1 MSSKGITVNVD
12 SMKVAELRIE
22 LRKRGLPY
30 TGLKMELQKRL
41 KEAIAKNLFGQTK
54 ETQEEEK
61 EAVIEDAKQDGNEEN
76 EESSSKE
83 KDGSIELLGNSFE
96 NFDIDRRSSVKN
108 LLDQPLE
115 ESFIGLVSSPNP
127 DSSLKAQLSTANQMI
142 VELRYELQMKTE
154 MMEQLRDR
162 LQKEFAAELA
172 KEKAQFQKQLQEKQF
187 QIEELEFKLQS
198 LREEETSASKNAS
211 DPNYISVPLTRRT
224 STAVAPSNIVG
235 SPFKQPKKMESSRRS
250 TLNVAPKS
258 SKELHSSSPANDRRT
273 SVLGLPNNKPDGTTK
288 PTPGND
294 QDGERSKAVGGC
306 KIKALAI
313 KELENRNP
321 NSSDQDIASRRK
333 SLISG
338 TKIPIRR
345 TSTLKDSMNSLL
357 QVREELAK
365 N

>member
-1 MSSKGITVNVD
+1 MCV
-12 SMKVAELRIE
+12 
-22 LRKRGLPY
+22 
-30 TGLKMELQKRL
+30 
-41 KEAIAKNLFGQTK
+41 
-54 ETQEEEK
+54 
-61 EAVIEDAKQDGNEEN
+61 
-76 EESSSKE
+76 
-83 KDGSIELLGNSFE
+83 
-96 NFDIDRRSSVKN
+96 
-108 LLDQPLE
+108 
-115 ESFIGLVSSPNP
+115 
-127 DSSLKAQLSTANQMI
+127 
-142 VELRYELQMKTE
+142 
-154 MMEQLRDR
+154 
-162 LQKEFAAELA
+162 
-172 KEKAQFQKQLQEKQF
+172 
-187 QIEELEFKLQS
+187 
-198 LREEETSASKNAS
+198 
-211 DPNYISVPLTRRT
+211 
-224 STAVAPSNIVG
+224 AVAPSNIVG

-273 SVLGLPNNKPDGTTK
+273 SVLGLPNNTTK

-294 QDGERSKAVGGC
+294 QNGERSKAVGGS

-313 KELENRNP
+313 KEIENQNP